1 MRVFSPDA
9 GLTGCNSTERK
20 PASSLPK
27 DKDGCWFEDYAS
39 GDIYE
44 FGPVVV
50 EEAEILDFGRRYDPQ
65 PFHTDPAIGAESPFG
80 GLAASGWHIC
90 AIMTRMLVEGLVSR
104 LASLGSPGMEQIR
117 WVRPVRPGDALRC
130 RLEITSSRRSQ
141 SRPDRGIISM
151 AITMLNQNGDVV
163 MTCAGAGLF
172 RVRPLQPV
180 RNIEAI

>member
-1 MRVFSPDA
+1 MRVFPPDVR
-9 GLTGCNSTERK
+9 LTGRNSNERK
-20 PASSLPK
+20 RASSVPK
-27 DKDGCWFEDYAS
+27 DKDERWFEDYAP
-39 GDIYE
+39 GDVYE
-44 FGPVVV
+44 FGPVII

-65 PFHTDPAIGAESPFG
+65 PFHTDPAIGIDSPFG
-80 GLAASGWHIC
+80 GLTASGWHTC

-117 WVRPVRPGDALRC
+117 WVKPVRPGDALRC

-163 MTCAGAGLF
+163 MTCSGAGLF
-172 RVRPLQPV
+172 RVRPMQP
-180 RNIEAI
+180 A